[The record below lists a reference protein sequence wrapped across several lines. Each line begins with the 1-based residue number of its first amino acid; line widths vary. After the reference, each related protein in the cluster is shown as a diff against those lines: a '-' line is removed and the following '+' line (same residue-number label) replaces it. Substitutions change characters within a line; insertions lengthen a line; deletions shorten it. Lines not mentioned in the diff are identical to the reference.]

1 MTSSYV
7 FVLLAMLWFE
17 GFGNGHALRVPN
29 VSGDWQLN
37 YAKEWQPNV
46 TEDLQEDMLDKQIK
60 HNPGGLAGEYI
71 KKAEDKIRHSV
82 LYPEY
87 QKLLE
92 AKTSH
97 ETKFLLPGVTV
108 GRAVR
113 HANEV
118 GLLGSNRSQK
128 VPKLRILDIGSG
140 AGWFIWFLREQGYDT
155 FGLEPLSTWASE
167 EKKLMSRLL
176 ETRTIDHLIKPFS
189 PLPQPLENKKYDV
202 ITSWLTKWD
211 HVPLKNDTK
220 DHRIMP
226 YRPYDADE
234 WEFLLKDI
242 GCKQL
247 RPGGTFFLE
256 QQVGSIGGR
265 TFWDNKARLEKAGA
279 SVEKLFGWRT
289 KSLYKVSHMEGLCK
303 KHRAVANHAGAPAR

>member
-1 MTSSYV
+1 MRLFKEYV
-7 FVLLAMLWFE
+7 EM
-17 GFGNGHALRVPN
+17 
-29 VSGDWQLN
+29 
-37 YAKEWQPNV
+37 AKERIQ
-46 TEDLQEDMLDKQIK
+46 QIS
-60 HNPGGLAGEYI
+60 
-71 KKAEDKIRHSV
+71 HSDSA
-82 LYPEY
+82 LYAEY
-87 QKLLE
+87 QRLYDVHAFE
-92 AKTSH
+92 S
-97 ETKFLLPGVTV
+97 KFLSPEWGVP
-108 GRAVR
+108 RSIQ
-113 HANEV
+113 HAHV
-118 GLLGSNRSQK
+118 TGLLRYNRSQEA
-128 VPKLRILDIGSG
+128 PKLRVLDLGSG
-140 AGWFIWFLREQGYDT
+140 AGWFTWFLRHHGYDAN
-155 FGLEPLSTWASE
+155 GMEPLTMWATK
-167 EKKLMSRLL
+167 EKKIMTKILKV
-176 ETRTIDHLIKPFS
+176 EPIDNYIKPFS